1 MSRVLLTGAGGLV
14 GAHALATLHEAG
26 HEVHATSRRRRE
38 PDARVRW
45 HTVDLLDPA
54 ASAEL
59 VARVRPSHLL
69 HLAWG
74 VEHGSFWTSQDNVRW
89 VQASLALVR
98 AFLDS
103 GGQRVVM
110 AGSCAEYDWSAL
122 PAGGDELPRCHEQRT
137 PVGPHTLYGESKHAT
152 HVAAREYA
160 DAAGA
165 SLAWGRL
172 FFLYGPGEQPGRLV
186 PSVVRALLAGE
197 PAETTDGRQVRDFLY
212 AQDVADAF
220 AALLDGDVR
229 GAVNIASGDP
239 ATVRTVVATIAAQ
252 LGGEALVR
260 WGALPRSPADP
271 PTLLADVARLRDE
284 VGFAARTGL
293 AEGLARTI
301 DWWRA
306 GEGR

>member
-1 MSRVLLTGAGGLV
+1 MSRVLVTGAGGLI
-14 GAHALATLHEAG
+14 GARTLATLVAAG
-26 HEVHATSRRRRE
+26 HEVYATTRRAGDHDPR
-38 PDARVRW
+38 ATW
-45 HTVDLLDPA
+45 HTVDLLDPE
-54 ASAEL
+54 ASEPL
-59 VARVRPSHLL
+59 VRRVRPTHLL

-74 VEHGSFWTSQDNVRW
+74 VEHGSFWTSEDNVRW

-98 AFLDS
+98 AFIDS

-122 PAGGDELPRCHEQRT
+122 PAGAGELPRCHEQRT

-160 DAAGA
+160 DGAGA

-212 AQDVADAF
+212 VQDVADAF
-220 AALLDGDVR
+220 AALLDSDVR

-239 ATVRTVVATIAAQ
+239 TTVRTVVATIAEQ

-271 PTLLADVARLRDE
+271 PTLLADVTRLSDE
-284 VGFAARTGL
+284 VGFAPRTGL